1 MEINL
6 GDLLREYPVIIE
18 LLVLLSILVTGFGY
32 YKHVKVTKKLK
43 KQYGTDVIN
52 KETSKETVAEL
63 KAANRIIFGGVITIL
78 TIRLIGVIIY
88 ID

>member
-1 MEINL
+1 MGINL
-6 GDLLREYPVIIE
+6 GNLLREYPVIIE
-18 LLVLLSILVTGFGY
+18 LLVLLFILVTGYGY

-63 KAANRIIFGGVITIL
+63 KAANRLIFIGVITIL
-78 TIRLIGVIIY
+78 VIRLIGVIIY
-88 ID
+88 IE

>member
-1 MEINL
+1 M

-18 LLVLLSILVTGFGY
+18 LLVLLFILITGYGY
-32 YKHVKVTKKLK
+32 YKHVKITRKLK

-52 KETSKETVAEL
+52 KETSKESVAEL
-63 KAANRIIFGGVITIL
+63 KAANRIIFGGVLAIL

>member
-1 MEINL
+1 MGINL

-18 LLVLLSILVTGFGY
+18 LLVLLFILVTGYGY

-52 KETSKETVAEL
+52 KETSSESVAEL
-63 KAANRIIFGGVITIL
+63 KAANRLIFIGVITIL
-78 TIRLIGVIIY
+78 VIRLIGVIIY
-88 ID
+88 I

>member
-1 MEINL
+1 MGN
-6 GDLLREYPVIIE
+6 LLREYPVIIE
-18 LLVLLSILVTGFGY
+18 LLVLLFILVTGFGY

-52 KETSKETVAEL
+52 KETSKETLAEL
-63 KAANRIIFGGVITIL
+63 KASNRIIFGGVLAIL
-78 TIRLIGVIIY
+78 AIRVIGVIIY

>member
-43 KQYGTDVIN
+43 KQHGTDVIN

-63 KAANRIIFGGVITIL
+63 KAANRIIFGGALAIL

>member
-1 MEINL
+1 M

-18 LLVLLSILVTGFGY
+18 LLVLLFILVTGYGY

-52 KETSKETVAEL
+52 KETSSESVAEL
-63 KAANRIIFGGVITIL
+63 KAANRLIFIGVITIL
-78 TIRLIGVIIY
+78 VIRLIGVIIY
-88 ID
+88 I